1 MLINKDIICQSF
13 VTCNAPYFTIYSVFK
28 PDSFSCQ
35 LCLAKVWYINKKRCS
50 LTKYNLIMRTF
61 QTIGLLSTTDLVQ
74 EHLLL
79 LLFSM

>member
-1 MLINKDIICQSF
+1 MLVNKDIICQSF
-13 VTCNAPYFTIYSVFK
+13 LTWNAPYFSIYSVFK

-50 LTKYNLIMRTF
+50 LTKNLIMRTF
-61 QTIGLLSTTDLVQ
+61 QTIGLLSTTDSVQ